1 MAKKTAAQNTT
12 LPAQIEI
19 FRAGT
24 HTSDDGSQ
32 HTFSEAD
39 LQAMADAYNPAV
51 SEAPLVV
58 GHPKTN
64 NPAFGW
70 VDKLHVKDGVLLMDT
85 KDVQPAFAEMV
96 RSKRFKK
103 RSASFYPPKHPG
115 NPKPGQFH
123 LRHVGFLGA
132 QPPAVK
138 GLADIPDF
146 TDDDSCPCFSEAV
159 SDAVPVDNDSAANPA
174 TDLPPQPTQTT
185 EPEEDDDMS
194 EQLKEELAKA
204 QAKREEL
211 EAEKAALEEKIAKE
225 RERAAK
231 AEKEAKNYAESIK
244 KQRDAEIASFAEA
257 QIKAGKMT
265 PAEQPVVTA
274 LLTGAADMEPVSF
287 GEGSGKKDTA
297 PAEFLKGLIASRQPV
312 VDFGEVAV
320 GALAAPSAANMS
332 DEELDKKAQAYAAQ
346 HNVSYS
352 EALDKVAAFTQ

>member
-1 MAKKTAAQNTT
+1 MATQNTQTNTAGNTT

-24 HTSDDGSQ
+24 HTSEGGVQ
-32 HTFSEAD
+32 HTFSAAD
-39 LQAMADAYNPAV
+39 VETMAQAYSPANG
-51 SEAPLVV
+51 EAPLVV

-103 RSASFYPPKHPG
+103 RSASFYPPKHPN
-115 NPKPGQFH
+115 NPKPGTFY

-146 TDDDSCPCFSEAV
+146 ADDATCPCFSEAV
-159 SDAVPVDNDSAANPA
+159 GDAASADSNS
-174 TDLPPQPTQTT
+174 TNQPTQTT

-194 EQLKEELAKA
+194 EQLKEDLAKA

-211 EAEKAALEEKIAKE
+211 EAEKAALEEKIAKAQ
-225 RERAAK
+225 ERAAE
-231 AEKEAKNYAESIK
+231 AEKEAKNYAESVK
-244 KQRDAEIASFAEA
+244 KQRDAEIASFAEN
-257 QIKAGKMT
+257 QIKAGKLT
-265 PAEQPVVTA
+265 PAEQPLVTA
-274 LLTGAADMEPVSF
+274 LLKGATDMEPVSF
-287 GEGSGKKDTA
+287 GEGDSKKDIA

-320 GALAAPSAANMS
+320 GALAAPSAANLS

-352 EALDKVAAFTQ
+352 EALDKVAVFTQ